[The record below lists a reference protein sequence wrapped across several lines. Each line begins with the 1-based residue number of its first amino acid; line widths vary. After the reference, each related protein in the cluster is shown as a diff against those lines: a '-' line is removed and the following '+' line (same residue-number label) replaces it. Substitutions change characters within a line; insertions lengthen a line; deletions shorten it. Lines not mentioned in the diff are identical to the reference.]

1 MGRHRTRI
9 LGLLGLLLL
18 IAALSGGYTAS
29 FPVRADHADGNMPRQ
44 VNYWLV
50 EEGALRVCDNSR
62 ISLAHPKH
70 TGRRNPAPP

>member
-18 IAALSGGYTAS
+18 TAALLGDYTGS
-29 FPVRADHADGNMPRQ
+29 LPVRADHADGNMRDQ

-50 EEGALRVCDNSR
+50 EEGELR
-62 ISLAHPKH
+62 
-70 TGRRNPAPP
+70 GRY